1 MIVGSG
7 TVAAI
12 ALSGYTGAATDADD
26 DRPSLPSD
34 LESVLELV
42 PGESALDANY
52 RHVVYSRVDDAGSAP
67 LYLGGHEVIGEL
79 DIDADSI
86 AEMLVVVTD
95 DETRLSV
102 VAGEFDAPDVGD
114 DADLDGWTVG
124 EVDDEPVAAAEGAL
138 VIATGDDGDEIVDAA
153 LEAADDEDTE
163 TILADPETAG
173 TTFDRLE
180 SKSYVT
186 FVPDVSEV
194 RHNEFDGDVVEAFG
208 MGLESAPMARDDDSD
223 TLENDY
229 VLHLDPDAG
238 TDVDDEWIVDR
249 VESIGR
255 GEILESSID
264 RSDDVVY
271 VQTVVEQ
278 PPERDREAAPD
289 ARVRARSN
297 ADEGVVTFE
306 HAGGEP
312 IETDSLEVWH
322 DGELA
327 DDQLADEHATFT
339 EGDTFELETG
349 PLADVGLRWFDE
361 EADVYYYYDT
371 TVVGTESFDG
381 QYDPDEETVE
391 FTYTGDL
398 EADSDLV
405 ELVHRSDDDGSY
417 ELDRGAIDVDGPLT
431 DGETITVEDVTL
443 GDRVSLEL
451 SVPANPNRGQRSLSY
466 VRVRP
471 PRMHLSRRE
480 GTVVARY
487 WGDIDRD
494 ADEFRVLVED
504 EPADVQFS
512 DVTDTLSE
520 HDRVELG
527 EMDHGT
533 HVAVEWLE
541 PDDPVVVT
549 ERVLR
554 PYARIDM
561 DYDDS
566 EGTVTADYEEG
577 EEIDADDL
585 ELRIADEPA
594 AVQPADEYE
603 TFAPGDDL
611 TVEADPF
618 ATVELVWE
626 GGDDT
631 EYGLGRVTVGRRA
644 FDAEYDPDAD
654 EVEIVYTG
662 EQSADPSNLTVSQR
676 GGGSSID
683 DEDLFAQEYDSLTD
697 GDSIV
702 LEDVEIDDRIS
713 VMLVQEGE
721 NYSSRSSI
729 FRFTPEPRWAFS
741 VEDRGSED
749 GDGDEDG
756 LVAVYHERTT
766 RDADNFE
773 ILVDGEP
780 ADVQPSDR
788 HDTLTAE
795 DEIELGEFDAGTE
808 LSFRWLVPDE
818 PREVRNHVVVPD
830 AEFEVDYDADDD
842 EITVEHAGGDGIDA
856 ADLAV
861 IVEPL
866 SPEPTDWDGDG
877 TVSEGD
883 STTVDVDDLDSRR
896 DRDPAAVGILFRDH
910 HLTHVRIDD

>member
-52 RHVVYSRVDDAGSAP
+52 RHVVYSRVDDAGSTP
-67 LYLGGHEVIGEL
+67 LYLGGHEVLEEL
-79 DIDADSI
+79 DIDADAV
-86 AEMLVVVTD
+86 AELVVVVTD

-138 VIATGDDGDEIVDAA
+138 VVATGDDGDEIVDAA

-163 TILADPETAG
+163 TILADPETAS
-173 TTFDRLE
+173 TTFDHLE

-194 RHNEFDGDVVEAFG
+194 PHNEFDGDVVEAFG
-208 MGLESAPMARDDDSD
+208 VGLETAPMAREDDSD

-238 TDVDDEWIVDR
+238 AHVDDEWIVDR
-249 VESIGR
+249 VESIER
-255 GEILESSID
+255 NEILETSID

-271 VQTVVEQ
+271 VQAVVEQ

-306 HAGGEP
+306 HVGGEP
-312 IETDSLEVWH
+312 IETDSLEVWR
-322 DGELA
+322 DGDLA
-327 DDQLADEHATFT
+327 DDQLADEYATFT

-371 TVVGTESFDG
+371 TVVGAESFDG

-391 FTYTGDL
+391 FTYTGGL
-398 EADSDLV
+398 EVDSDLV

-417 ELDRGAIDVDGPLT
+417 DLDRGDLDVDGPLV
-431 DGETITVEDVTL
+431 DGETITVDGVTL

-451 SVPANPNRGQRSLSY
+451 SVPANPNRGQRSLSS

-480 GTVVARY
+480 ETVVARY

-527 EMDHGT
+527 ELDHGT

-566 EGTVTADYEEG
+566 AGTVTADYEEG
-577 EEIDADDL
+577 DEIDADDL

-594 AVQPADEYE
+594 PVQPADEYE

-644 FDAEYDPDAD
+644 FDAEYDPDTD

-662 EQSADPSNLTVSQR
+662 EQPADPSNLTVSQR
-676 GGGSSID
+676 GSRSSGD

-795 DEIELGEFDAGTE
+795 DEIELGEFEAGTE
-808 LSFRWLVPDE
+808 LSFRWVVPDE